1 MTHYEQSM
9 KSTNLLQA
17 NRTSSDANGEAK
29 DASTKTF
36 AINVVHDALK
46 RGERLTSLRA
56 LKRYDVW
63 SLAVA
68 IHSLKKRGLPIK
80 QRLIKLSNGKIVALY
95 WIEDDA

>member
-1 MTHYEQSM
+1 MTDIA
-9 KSTNLLQA
+9 LIQA
-17 NRTSSDANGEAK
+17 
-29 DASTKTF
+29 
-36 AINVVHDALK
+36 ALE

-68 IHSLKKRGLPIK
+68 IHSLKKRGLSIK

-95 WIEDDA
+95 WIENEA